1 MSTSTLRW
9 IESNGGPL
17 LLLAEELLADW
28 QGADGPMG
36 QATDFER
43 ACATTRAIERIR
55 VGRGVG
61 LVLGDE
67 PLSTAWLPAE
77 SGGGG
82 TIVRL
87 VRAEDRA
94 AAARAVQEAPPTA
107 SREGD
112 SLTLPVSGRMVLFD
126 AAHRGT
132 DLPPTALD
140 IVLRSGNY
148 EVDTLS
154 FQPDPATALL
164 LHRLA
169 PR

>member
-1 MSTSTLRW
+1 MSTTTLRW

-17 LLLAEELLADW
+17 LLLSEELLAEW
-28 QGADGPMG
+28 QGADGPVG
-36 QATDFER
+36 STTDFER
-43 ACATTRAIERIR
+43 ACATTQPIERIR

-77 SGGGG
+77 SGAGG

-87 VRAEDRA
+87 VRAADHA
-94 AAARAVQEAPPTA
+94 AAERALQEAPASA

-112 SLTLPVSGRMVLFD
+112 MLTLPVAGRMVLFD

-132 DLPPTALD
+132 DLPPTSLE
-140 IVLRSGNY
+140 IVVRGGEY
-148 EVDTLS
+148 QVDTLS
-154 FQPDPATALL
+154 FQPDPGTALL